1 LFFTIKKVNVAKV
14 LRVTN
19 VLFILVAGGLLAH
32 GIVEFQG
39 ANIIP
44 TIMKPLFDLSGV
56 LSEKEGIGAI
66 LKAGL
71 SYDANPSL
79 IAFTAYVMYIA

>member
-1 LFFTIKKVNVAKV
+1 
-14 LRVTN
+14 
-19 VLFILVAGGLLAH
+19 
-32 GIVEFQG
+32 
-39 ANIIP
+39 
-44 TIMKPLFDLSGV
+44 MKPLFDLSSV

-79 IAFTAYVMYIA
+79 IAFVAYVTYILGFGYYFFGRKRKI